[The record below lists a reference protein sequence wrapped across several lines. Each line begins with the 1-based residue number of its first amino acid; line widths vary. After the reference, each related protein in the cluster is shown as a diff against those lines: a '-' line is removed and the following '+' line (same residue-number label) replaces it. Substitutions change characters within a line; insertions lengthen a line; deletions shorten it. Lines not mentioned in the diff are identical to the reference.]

1 MYYSETMNI
10 IANINRAAIPI
21 RNVTNVANDFSKIKT
36 TSKHKDDLI

>member
-1 MYYSETMNI
+1 MYYSETMNT
-10 IANINRAAIPI
+10 IANINKAAI